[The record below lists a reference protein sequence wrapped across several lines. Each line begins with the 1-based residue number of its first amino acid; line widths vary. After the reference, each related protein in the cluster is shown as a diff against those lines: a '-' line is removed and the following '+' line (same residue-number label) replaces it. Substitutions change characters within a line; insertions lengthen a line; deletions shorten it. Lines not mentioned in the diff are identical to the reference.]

1 MASNAP
7 PRTETGPAPAQD
19 HYQLLGVPPG
29 ATAREITRAYREAM
43 KRTHPDRVGPAFR
56 AKAEERAKG
65 LNAAYR
71 VLSSSERRRD
81 YDASITTRTIQDQ
94 LMSRY
99 AGGFGAPGSGGTAR
113 DISGASLRRDESP
126 SQRKERRRTD
136 REALTTI
143 LVVFGG
149 ATALVVALL
158 VVAAL
163 LQALARVAT

>member
-1 MASNAP
+1 MAANAP
-7 PRTETGPAPAQD
+7 TQTETGPD

-56 AKAEERAKG
+56 AKAEERAKE

-71 VLSSSERRRD
+71 VLANPAKRRD
-81 YDASITTRTIQDQ
+81 YDATIKQRTLQDQ
-94 LMSRY
+94 LMARY
-99 AGGFGAPGSGGTAR
+99 AGGFGTPGSGGAAQ
-113 DISGASLRRDESP
+113 DIHGASLRREESP
-126 SQRKERRRTD
+126 FQKKERRRSD
-136 REALTTI
+136 RDALVSI

-163 LQALARVAT
+163 VQALARAAT

>member
-1 MASNAP
+1 MAANVP
-7 PRTETGPAPAQD
+7 PQTEIGPVPD

-29 ATAREITRAYREAM
+29 ATAREVTRAYREAM

-71 VLSSSERRRD
+71 VLSSPEKRRD
-81 YDASITTRTIQDQ
+81 YDASMKTRTIQDQ
-94 LMSRY
+94 MMSRY
-99 AGGFGAPGSGGTAR
+99 AGGFGAPGSGGTAQ
-113 DISGASLRRDESP
+113 DIYGAALRRDESP
-126 SQRKERRRTD
+126 FERKERRRTD
-136 REALTTI
+136 REALVTI

-149 ATALVVALL
+149 ATALVAALL

-163 LQALARVAT
+163 VQALARAAT

>member
-1 MASNAP
+1 VAANAP
-7 PRTETGPAPAQD
+7 PQTETGSTPD

-29 ATAREITRAYREAM
+29 ATAREVTRAYREAM
-43 KRTHPDRVGPAFR
+43 RRTHPDRVGPAFR

-71 VLSSSERRRD
+71 VLSNPERRRA
-81 YDASITTRTIQDQ
+81 YDESIKTKTIQDQ

-99 AGGFGAPGSGGTAR
+99 ADGFGAPGTGGTAQ
-113 DISGASLRRDESP
+113 DIYGASLRRDESP
-126 SQRKERRRTD
+126 FQKKERRRTD
-136 REALTTI
+136 REALVTI

-163 LQALARVAT
+163 VQALARAVT

>member
-1 MASNAP
+1 LTANA
-7 PRTETGPAPAQD
+7 RTRTDAGPEPD

-29 ATAREITRAYREAM
+29 ATVREITRAYREAM

-56 AKAEERAKG
+56 AKAEERAKE

-71 VLSSSERRRD
+71 VLINPERRRD
-81 YDASITTRTIQDQ
+81 YDASIKQRTIQDQ

-99 AGGFGAPGSGGTAR
+99 AGGFGAPGSGGV
-113 DISGASLRRDESP
+113 DIHGAALRREQSP
-126 SQRKERRRTD
+126 FQKKERRRSD
-136 REALTTI
+136 RDALVSI

-149 ATALVVALL
+149 ATALVVGLL

-163 LQALARVAT
+163 VQALARAAT

>member
-1 MASNAP
+1 LAANVP
-7 PRTETGPAPAQD
+7 TQTETGSAHD

-56 AKAEERAKG
+56 AKAEERSKVI
-65 LNAAYR
+65 NAAYR
-71 VLSSSERRRD
+71 VLADPAARRD
-81 YDASITTRTIQDQ
+81 YDATVKQRTLQDQ

-99 AGGFGAPGSGGTAR
+99 AGGFGAPGSGGI
-113 DISGASLRRDESP
+113 DIFGAALRREESAF
-126 SQRKERRRTD
+126 QQQERRRSD
-136 REALTTI
+136 RDAVVTI

-149 ATALVVALL
+149 LTALVVALL

-163 LQALARVAT
+163 AQALVRAAT

>member
-1 MASNAP
+1 MAANAP
-7 PRTETGPAPAQD
+7 TETGPD

-56 AKAEERAKG
+56 AKAEERSKE

-71 VLSSSERRRD
+71 VLANPEKRRA
-81 YDASITTRTIQDQ
+81 YDASAKQRTVQDQ

-99 AGGFGAPGSGGTAR
+99 AGGFGAPGSGGA
-113 DISGASLRRDESP
+113 DIFGASLRRDETP
-126 SQRKERRRTD
+126 FQETERRRSD
-136 REALTTI
+136 RDALVSI

-149 ATALVVALL
+149 VTALVVVFL

-163 LQALARVAT
+163 VQALGRAAS